1 MYILILINDWV
12 KIRYSFSTHLRFSKS
27 ENYSDLSPTDRA
39 INYFNFPTDLEP
51 KSAAAKVISAAKI
64 I

>member
-1 MYILILINDWV
+1 M